1 MVELLL
7 KVVVISTSG
16 ALAPGPLTAAIA
28 SAGLKKGW
36 KAGIQASLGHMIIEL
51 PLVILIALGVTT
63 IFKNP
68 KANFIIGILGSIF
81 LFLFGILTI
90 KDAFQ
95 TNPKEQSIKQKTTSP
110 ILIGI
115 VLTGLNPYFIIWWLG
130 IGTPLISEAVAK
142 AGFIG
147 VGLLYIFHVWLD
159 YGWLTLIAAL
169 SSLGRAQT
177 KVYRTILFVLG
188 LIIIWFGVN
197 MLIKTISTS
206 GKAFF

>member
-1 MVELLL
+1 MFELLF

-51 PLVILIALGVTT
+51 PLVVLIALGVTT

-68 KANFIIGILGSIF
+68 KANFVIGILGSIF
-81 LFLFGILTI
+81 LFLFGIFTI
-90 KDAFQ
+90 RDAIK
-95 TNPKEQSIKQKTTSP
+95 TNPKEQTIKEKTPPP

-115 VLTGLNPYFIIWWLG
+115 ALTGLNPYFIIWWIG

-169 SSLGRAQT
+169 SSLGRVQT
-177 KVYRTILFVLG
+177 KVYRIILFALG
-188 LIIIWFGVN
+188 LVVIWFGVE
-197 MLIKTISTS
+197 MLIKTLASN
-206 GKAFF
+206 

>member
-1 MVELLL
+1 MFELLF

-36 KAGIQASLGHMIIEL
+36 KAGIQASLGHTIIEL

-68 KANFIIGILGSIF
+68 KANFVIGILGSIF
-81 LFLFGILTI
+81 LFLFGIFTI
-90 KDAFQ
+90 RDAIK
-95 TNPKEQSIKQKTTSP
+95 TNPKEQTIKEKTPPP

-115 VLTGLNPYFIIWWLG
+115 ALTGLNPYFIIWWIG

-169 SSLGRAQT
+169 SSLGRVQT
-177 KVYRTILFVLG
+177 KVYRIILFALG
-188 LIIIWFGVN
+188 LVVIWFGVE
-197 MLIKTISTS
+197 MLIKTLASN
-206 GKAFF
+206 

>member
-1 MVELLL
+1 MIALLL
-7 KVVVISTSG
+7 KVIVISTSG

-36 KAGIQASLGHMIIEL
+36 KAGIQASLGHTIIEL

-90 KDAFQ
+90 RDSFQ
-95 TNPKEQSIKQKTTSP
+95 TNPKEQTTKEKTP
-110 ILIGI
+110 APL
-115 VLTGLNPYFIIWWLG
+115 LTGLILTALNPYFIIWWLG

-142 AGFIG
+142 VGFIG

-169 SSLGRAQT
+169 SSLGRVQT
-177 KVYRTILFVLG
+177 KVYRLILFVLG
-188 LIIIWFGVN
+188 LVIIWFGIN
-197 MLIKTISTS
+197 MLIKTLSS
-206 GKAFF
+206 N

>member
-1 MVELLL
+1 MFELLF

-36 KAGIQASLGHMIIEL
+36 KAGIQASLGHTIIEL

-68 KANFIIGILGSIF
+68 KANFVIGILGSIF
-81 LFLFGILTI
+81 LFLFGIFTI
-90 KDAFQ
+90 RDACK
-95 TNPKEQSIKQKTTSP
+95 TNPKEQIVKEKTPTP
-110 ILIGI
+110 LFTGI
-115 VLTGLNPYFIIWWLG
+115 ALTALNPYFIIWWIG

-169 SSLGRAQT
+169 SSLGRVQT
-177 KVYRTILFVLG
+177 KVYRIILFALG
-188 LIIIWFGVN
+188 LVVIWFGVE
-197 MLIKTISTS
+197 MLIKTLASN
-206 GKAFF
+206 